1 MNSKPEDKRKHPR
14 RAVLWSGKLQFGKYQ
29 FDCQIWNVSLLGA
42 KVKVGL
48 PLKEGSTVELMM
60 DKFGSL
66 KGEVKWQHD
75 GSLGLQFEEPPEKVM
90 LAFGSSVIRLGLSS
104 ELESA

>member
-1 MNSKPEDKRKHPR
+1 MNNKPEDKRAHPR
-14 RAVLWSGKLQFGKYQ
+14 RAVLWSGKLQFGKYG

-48 PLKEGSTVELMM
+48 PLKAGSEVELLM

-66 KGEVKWQHD
+66 AGEVVWQND
-75 GSLGLQFEEPPEKVM
+75 GTLGLIFEEPPEKVM
-90 LAFGSSVIRLGLSS
+90 LAFGSSVIRLGLADAM
-104 ELESA
+104 ENA